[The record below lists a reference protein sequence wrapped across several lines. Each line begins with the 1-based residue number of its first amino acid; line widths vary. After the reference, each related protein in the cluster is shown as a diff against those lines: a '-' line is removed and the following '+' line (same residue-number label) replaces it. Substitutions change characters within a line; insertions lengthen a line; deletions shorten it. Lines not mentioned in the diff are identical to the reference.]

1 MKKIKKALLS
11 AVSAAV
17 VLTVSVC
24 SSFAFAQEVSA
35 ADNGVMR
42 QKLTATIASKEMG
55 LGLNLGNTMEA
66 YDASNCE
73 SASYKWP
80 PKIGSNQP
88 SNYETCWGAPVTTQ
102 AMIDGMKEAGFN
114 TVRIPVFWGNMM
126 ENDGTYTINKDYIA
140 RVGEIVDYCRNAG
153 VYTVINIHH
162 FDEFIIRRNSL
173 EECKVIFNKLWT
185 QIAEYFK
192 DYSDYVIFEGFN
204 EYLGG
209 WQFEAN
215 GNKKELSDSEGYELT
230 NELNQTFVDAVRST
244 GGNNAQRILIVS
256 GYWTNIDLTT
266 SSQFIVPKDTVE
278 NKLMVS
284 VHYVDNSMY
293 WTNKIGGTEWVN
305 YSVNQCELL
314 KRAFTDKGVPVFV
327 GETTSVYP
335 RSNFAKNATV
345 TTSSEALDY
354 MLRLITSYGFTP
366 VLWDTTNNF
375 YNRSSCTIKSSTD
388 AKIIST
394 LAEEIK
400 VPELTDPTDPSDPTD
415 PDPETYTVSGVVKVS
430 DSDTSTDMTVTVVS
444 PEGKETSVSVK
455 SMGNYSIADLEAG
468 TYTLKI
474 SGGKYVERTYE
485 VTVTDGDLAMDVN
498 LNPLGDING
507 DGKAT
512 TADVGMAN
520 SHAKGVK
527 ALEGYSFVCADVTED
542 GAITTSDVGVINSH
556 AKSSHDIIS
565 INKIAPFLRIIS
577 KNVGF

>member
-1 MKKIKKALLS
+1 MKKFRKALLS
-11 AVSAAV
+11 IISAAAV
-17 VLTVSVC
+17 MAVSVC
-24 SSFAFAQEVSA
+24 SSFAFAKEVSA

-42 QKLTATIASKEMG
+42 KITAMQMSKEMG

-66 YDASNCE
+66 YDATNCE
-73 SASYKWP
+73 SITYTWP
-80 PKIGSNQP
+80 LRSGNNQT
-88 SNYETCWGAPVTTQ
+88 SDYERCWGAPITTQ
-102 AMIDGMKEAGFN
+102 DMINGMKAAGFN

-126 ENDGTYTINKDYIA
+126 VNDGTYTINKEYLA

-153 VYTVINIHH
+153 VYAVVNIHH

-173 EECKVIFNKLWT
+173 EDCKVIFNKLWT

-192 DYSDYVIFEGFN
+192 DYSDYVVFEGFN

-209 WQFEAN
+209 WQFDSN
-215 GNKKELSDSEGYELT
+215 GNKKELSNSEGYKLT
-230 NELNQTFVDAVRST
+230 NELNQTFVDAVRAT
-244 GGNNAQRILIVS
+244 GGNNAKRVLIAS

-314 KRAFTDKGVPVFV
+314 KRAFTDKGIPVFV
-327 GETTSVYP
+327 GETTSSYP
-335 RSNFAKNATV
+335 RSNFARNATV

-366 VLWDTTNNF
+366 VLWDTPNSF
-375 YNRSSCTIKSSTD
+375 YKRSSCTIKSSTD
-388 AKIIST
+388 AKVIST

-400 VPELTDPTDPSDPTD
+400 VPVITEPDTTEPEPTG
-415 PDPETYTVSGVVKVS
+415 PETYTVSGTVKVS
-430 DSDTSTDMTVTVVS
+430 DSDTSTDMTVTAVS
-444 PEGKETSVSVK
+444 AEGKETSVSAK

-485 VTVTDGDLAMDVN
+485 ITVADSDLAMDVN
-498 LNPLGDING
+498 LNPLGDINS
-507 DGKAT
+507 DGKVT

-527 ALEGYSFVCADVTED
+527 ALEGYAFACADANKD
-542 GAITTSDVGVINSH
+542 GSITTADVGRINSH
-556 AKSSHDIIS
+556 AKS
-565 INKIAPFLRIIS
+565 IAVLW
-577 KNVGF
+577 

>member
-1 MKKIKKALLS
+1 MKRLKKALLS
-11 AVSAAV
+11 VASAAI
-17 VLTVSVC
+17 VLAVSVC
-24 SSFAFAQEVSA
+24 SSFALAQEVSA

-66 YDASNCE
+66 YNSTNCE
-73 SASYKWP
+73 SITYTWP
-80 PKIGSNQP
+80 LRSGSNQT
-88 SNYETCWGAPVTTQ
+88 SDYERCWGAPITTQ
-102 AMIDGMKEAGFN
+102 TMIDGMKDAGFN

-209 WQFEAN
+209 NQFNSN
-215 GNKKELSDSEGYELT
+215 GNLVELSRADGFKLT

-244 GGNNAQRILIVS
+244 GGNNAERILIAS

-266 SSQFIVPKDTVE
+266 SSEFIVPKDTVE

-293 WTNKIGGTEWVN
+293 WENKIGGTEWVN

-314 KRAFTDKGVPVFV
+314 KKAFTDKGIPVFV
-327 GETTSVYP
+327 GETTSSYP
-335 RSNFAKNATV
+335 RSNFARNATV
-345 TTSSEALDY
+345 KTSSEALDY

-366 VLWDTTNNF
+366 ILWDTPNGF
-375 YNRSSCTIKSSTD
+375 YNRSSCAIKSSTD
-388 AKIIST
+388 ANVIST

-400 VPELTDPTDPSDPTD
+400 VPELTDSTDPTD
-415 PDPETYTVSGVVKVS
+415 PDTYTVSGAVNVS
-430 DSDTSTDMTVTVVS
+430 DSDTTTDMTVTAVS
-444 PEGKETSVSVK
+444 SEGSEYSVNAN

-485 VTVTDGDLAMDVN
+485 TTVADSDLAIDVE

-507 DGKAT
+507 DGKVT

-520 SHAKGVK
+520 SHAKGINI
-527 ALEGYSFVCADVTED
+527 LEGYKLACADAKTD
-542 GAITTSDVGVINSH
+542 GAITTADVGMINSH
-556 AKSSHDIIS
+556 AKGI
-565 INKIAPFLRIIS
+565 KALW
-577 KNVGF
+577 

>member
-1 MKKIKKALLS
+1 MKKFRKALLS
-11 AVSAAV
+11 IISAAAV
-17 VLTVSVC
+17 MAVSVC
-24 SSFAFAQEVSA
+24 SSFAFAKEVSA

-42 QKLTATIASKEMG
+42 KITAMQMSKEMG

-66 YDASNCE
+66 YDATNCE
-73 SASYKWP
+73 SITYTWP
-80 PKIGSNQP
+80 LRSGNNQT
-88 SNYETCWGAPVTTQ
+88 SDYERCWGAPITTQ
-102 AMIDGMKEAGFN
+102 DMINGMKAAGFN

-126 ENDGTYTINKDYIA
+126 VNDGTYTINKEYLA

-153 VYTVINIHH
+153 VYAVVNIHH

-173 EECKVIFNKLWT
+173 EDCKVIFNKLWT

-192 DYSDYVIFEGFN
+192 DYSDYVVFEGFN

-209 WQFEAN
+209 WQFDSN
-215 GNKKELSDSEGYELT
+215 GNKKELSNSEGYKLT
-230 NELNQTFVDAVRST
+230 NELNQTFVDAVRAT
-244 GGNNAQRILIVS
+244 GGNNAKRVLIAS

-314 KRAFTDKGVPVFV
+314 KRAFTDKGIPVFV
-327 GETTSVYP
+327 GETTSSYP
-335 RSNFAKNATV
+335 RSNFARNATV

-366 VLWDTTNNF
+366 VLWDTPNSF

-388 AKIIST
+388 AKVIST

-400 VPELTDPTDPSDPTD
+400 VPAITEPDTTEPEPTG
-415 PDPETYTVSGVVKVS
+415 PETYTVSGTVKVS
-430 DSDTSTDMTVTVVS
+430 DSDTSTDMTVTAVS
-444 PEGKETSVSVK
+444 AEGKEASVSAK

-485 VTVTDGDLAMDVN
+485 ITVADSDLAMDVN
-498 LNPLGDING
+498 LNPLGDINS
-507 DGKAT
+507 DGKVT

-527 ALEGYSFVCADVTED
+527 ALEGYAFACADANKD
-542 GAITTSDVGVINSH
+542 GSITTADVGRINSH
-556 AKSSHDIIS
+556 AKS
-565 INKIAPFLRIIS
+565 IAVLW
-577 KNVGF
+577 

>member
-1 MKKIKKALLS
+1 MKKFRKALLS
-11 AVSAAV
+11 IISAAAV
-17 VLTVSVC
+17 MAVSVC
-24 SSFAFAQEVSA
+24 SSFAFAKEVSA

-42 QKLTATIASKEMG
+42 KITAMQMSKEMG

-66 YDASNCE
+66 YDATNCE
-73 SASYKWP
+73 SITYTWP
-80 PKIGSNQP
+80 LRSGNNQT
-88 SNYETCWGAPVTTQ
+88 SDYERCWGAPITTQ
-102 AMIDGMKEAGFN
+102 DMINGMKAAGFN

-126 ENDGTYTINKDYIA
+126 VNDGTYTINKEYLA

-153 VYTVINIHH
+153 VYAVVNIHH

-173 EECKVIFNKLWT
+173 EDCKVIFNKLWT

-192 DYSDYVIFEGFN
+192 DYSDYVVFEGFN

-209 WQFEAN
+209 WQFDSN
-215 GNKKELSDSEGYELT
+215 GNKKELSNSEGYKLT
-230 NELNQTFVDAVRST
+230 NELNQTFVDAVRAT
-244 GGNNAQRILIVS
+244 GGNNAKRVLIAS

-314 KRAFTDKGVPVFV
+314 KRAFTDKGIPVFV
-327 GETTSVYP
+327 GETTSSYP
-335 RSNFAKNATV
+335 RSNFARNATV

-366 VLWDTTNNF
+366 VLWDTPGGFYDRNN
-375 YNRSSCTIKSSTD
+375 CVIKSSTD
-388 AKIIST
+388 AKVIST

-400 VPELTDPTDPSDPTD
+400 VPVITEPDTTEPEPTG
-415 PDPETYTVSGVVKVS
+415 PETYTVSGTVKVS
-430 DSDTSTDMTVTVVS
+430 DSDTSTDMTVTAVS
-444 PEGKETSVSVK
+444 AEGKETSVSAK

-485 VTVTDGDLAMDVN
+485 ITVADSDLAMDVN
-498 LNPLGDING
+498 LNPLGDINS
-507 DGKAT
+507 DGKVT

-527 ALEGYSFVCADVTED
+527 ALEGYAFACADANKD
-542 GAITTSDVGVINSH
+542 GSITTADVGRINSH
-556 AKSSHDIIS
+556 AKS
-565 INKIAPFLRIIS
+565 IAVLW
-577 KNVGF
+577 